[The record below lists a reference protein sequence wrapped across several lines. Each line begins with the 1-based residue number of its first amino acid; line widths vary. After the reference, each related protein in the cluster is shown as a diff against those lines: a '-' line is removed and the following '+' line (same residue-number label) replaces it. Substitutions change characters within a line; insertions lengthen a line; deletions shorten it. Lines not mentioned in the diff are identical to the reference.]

1 MIKDLTQTSPKALNI
16 EDLLDQNLVPTIGIV
31 DNISNASGKIIVM
44 SDSDCVDTGSTNYR
58 PLYDYEE
65 NTPQTTQR
73 DFQYKK
79 CFWLM
84 EKFADIATGKIESD
98 AVLMNKE
105 YKLPSD
111 FLSEMYKGNNS
122 ILYETLESAQKN
134 P

>member
-1 MIKDLTQTSPKALNI
+1 
-16 EDLLDQNLVPTIGIV
+16 
-31 DNISNASGKIIVM
+31 M

-65 NTPQTTQR
+65 KTPQTAAQR

-98 AVLMNKE
+98 AVLMNEE

-111 FLSEMYKGNNS
+111 FLSNMYQGNNS
-122 ILYETLESAQKN
+122 ILYETLETSKRPQRFNKPLERQCTFNIA
-134 P
+134 